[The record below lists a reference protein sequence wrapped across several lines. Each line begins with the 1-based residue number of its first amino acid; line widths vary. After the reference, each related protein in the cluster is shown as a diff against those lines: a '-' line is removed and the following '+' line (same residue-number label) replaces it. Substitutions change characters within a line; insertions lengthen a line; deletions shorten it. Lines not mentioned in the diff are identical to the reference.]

1 MSTRWLVL
9 PTLNEAENLGR
20 LVARLRESVPDLA
33 ILVVDDASG
42 DGTGAMAD
50 DLAARDASVHVLH
63 RQGPRGYGGALTEGF
78 QRALDAGATVVATM
92 DCDFS
97 HDPAELKGLFAA
109 LADAD
114 VAIGSRYVPGGGIRD
129 WPAFR
134 RLLSATANA
143 FVRVLFHLPVHD
155 CTSGYRAYRRGA
167 LEVVPFGRLH
177 STGYSFLVEALY
189 WICRAGLRPVEVPI
203 IYVDRKQGRSKMG
216 PRQILAG
223 ATNLL
228 KVRLALRR

>member
-1 MSTRWLVL
+1 MNTRWLVL

-20 LVARLRESVPDLA
+20 LVSRVRADLPDLVV
-33 ILVVDDASG
+33 LVVDDASP
-42 DGTGAMAD
+42 DGTGALAD
-50 DLAARDASVHVLH
+50 ALSAADARVRVLH
-63 RQGPRGYGGALTEGF
+63 RQGPRGYGQALTEGF
-78 QRALDAGATVVATM
+78 RRALAEGAEQVATM

-97 HDPAELKGLFAA
+97 HDPVELPRLFDA
-109 LADAD
+109 LAGAD

-134 RLLSATANA
+134 RLLSATANT
-143 FVRVLFHLPVHD
+143 FVRALFRLPIHD
-155 CTSGYRAYRRGA
+155 CTSGYRAYRRAA
-167 LEVVPFGRLH
+167 LEVVPLGRLH

-189 WICRAGLRPVEVPI
+189 WICRAGLRPAEVPI
-203 IYVDRKQGRSKMG
+203 VYVDRKKGKSKMG
-216 PRQILAG
+216 PRQIVAG